1 MRVHTGMPSVPS
13 TRRSPSFANQRF
25 TVLADQVSQDRSDT
39 AVMLLDRDL
48 RIRSVNPAYEAVSL
62 RDRDCLTGEFVFD
75 VFPEDPDDPGAGG
88 PSQLAA
94 SVESAMRLRGT
105 DNMPIMRYDITDPQ
119 NPDVFMPK
127 LWRCSNTSVL
137 NDLGVIHRVSPITS
151 LADALAG
158 LALNL
163 ASGEVVSAAEQ
174 LRVLSA
180 LADTNRAEQDRLRAM
195 ATENAQLQRA
205 LESRDMIGQAK
216 GMLMERFHVDAAAAF
231 KLLTRLSQE
240 SNVRLAEIARRLV
253 ELDRPVGA
261 TPDQAP
267 TSIVDDLA
275 RKRVS

>member
-1 MRVHTGMPSVPS
+1 MWVQTGMPSVPS
-13 TRRSPSFANQRF
+13 RRRSPSFADQRIH
-25 TVLADQVSQDRSDT
+25 VLADRVSRDDSDN

-48 RIRSVNPAYEAVSL
+48 RIRGVNPAYEAISL
-62 RDRDCLTGEFVFD
+62 RDRESLTGQFVFE
-75 VFPEDPDDPGAGG
+75 VFPDDPDDPGSGG

-94 SVESAMRLRGT
+94 SVESAMRRRGT
-105 DNMPIMRYDITDPQ
+105 DDMPIMRYDITDPR
-119 NPDVFMPK
+119 NPDVFLPK
-127 LWRCSNTSVL
+127 LWRCSNTSA
-137 NDLGVIHRVSPITS
+137 DDDFTVIHRVSPITS

-163 ASGEVVSAAEQ
+163 ANGEVVSAAEQ

-180 LADTNRAEQDRLRAM
+180 LSDANRAEQDQLRAM
-195 ATENAQLQRA
+195 SAENAQLQRA
-205 LESRDMIGQAK
+205 LETRDMIGQAK

-253 ELDRPVGA
+253 ELDQPAKA
-261 TPDQAP
+261 TPDRAP
-267 TSIVDDLA
+267 IVDDLA